1 MPAAQPGIASTSGP
15 NGPPQ
20 WNDSS
25 LRAQIRAQR
34 TRSHRWLARA
44 GQRSQC
50 CATDSREKSS
60 LMANPEGPPDFT
72 LLRIEDPK
80 QKIPAFTL
88 SGLPDGWRRTAQGHA
103 GTGNGLTAQGR
114 VRHPKGP
121 VPSFPRRQISSS
133 IRFIRTRSAFGLQLR
148 SHIRLMSA

>member
-103 GTGNGLTAQGR
+103 GTGNRLTAQER

-121 VPSFPRRQISSS
+121 KCHRSPDDEFPLPSASSGRVPLSDCSCVHISV
-133 IRFIRTRSAFGLQLR
+133 
-148 SHIRLMSA
+148 